1 MKHLIGLTEIEE
13 IYEMWSADSKI
24 DDLELDTESLKIPN
38 LHSKYVRMLT
48 DERRQLQKMREM
60 HKILYRDKTDYYSGR
75 MCQEDLEERGW
86 QPLDIRVLKS
96 EVPKYV
102 EGDVEVVRHLIQI
115 SEQDEKVKLL
125 LSILDNIKWRS
136 QQIKNAIDWRKFLGG
151 AN

>member
-1 MKHLIGLTEIEE
+1 MKHLIKMTEIEE

-38 LHSKYVRMLT
+38 LHSKYVRMLV